1 MVILTSNYS
10 FKQGGLFMSTNSY
23 DYDVLYLG
31 SGHGTFD
38 GAIPLAA
45 QGINVAVVESGL
57 VGGTCPNRGCNAK
70 ITLEAPVALANQVS
84 EMHGLVNP
92 LLDLNWQNTVAHKH
106 EVIDALPEFITNLM
120 QDNGI
125 TLIKGRGH
133 FVDSHTIIVNG
144 KKISAEKFV
153 IATGMH
159 PHQLDLPGRQ
169 IVNDS
174 SAFMNLKKL
183 PKRITIIGAGYIGM
197 EFATIASG
205 FGSQVTVMMRGD
217 KALRKFH
224 QPFVEKVIDKLRL
237 AGVTFIKNATI
248 ESFSDDFGSKT
259 VHYNKDQKVEADW
272 ILDATGRTPNTT
284 SLGLEAIGVDY
295 DADGII
301 VNDYL
306 QTSVSHI
313 YASGDVIKKTQP
325 KLTPTAIFESLY
337 LMKTFTGKT
346 DQPIAYPAIPST
358 VFTTPRIAKVGIT
371 PEEAKKKADLTIS
384 TNNVLDNWYRNVEKE
399 AFGENKLIYTQSHQL
414 VGATEI
420 SNHAEDVINA
430 LLPAIE
436 LKLTPEQIERIIPI
450 FPTIGSAAWENL

>member
-1 MVILTSNYS
+1 
-10 FKQGGLFMSTNSY
+10 MSTNSY

-45 QGINVAVVESGL
+45 QGVKVAVVESGL

-84 EMHGLVNP
+84 DMQGLVSP
-92 LLDLNWQNTVAHKH
+92 ILDLNWQNTIAHKH
-106 EVIDALPEFITNLM
+106 EVIDALPEFIANLM

-133 FVDSHTIIVNG
+133 FIDSHTIIVNG

-174 SAFMNLKKL
+174 STFMNLKKL
-183 PKRITIIGAGYIGM
+183 PKRIAIIGAGYIGM
-197 EFATIASG
+197 EFASIASA
-205 FGSQVTVMMRGD
+205 FGSQVTVVLRAD

-224 QPFVEKVIDKLRL
+224 QPFVEKIIAKLSQ
-237 AGVTFIKNATI
+237 AGVIFIKNATVN
-248 ESFSDDFGSKT
+248 SFSDDFDSKT
-259 VHYNKDQKVEADW
+259 IHYNDTEKVKADW

-284 SLGLEAIGVDY
+284 SLGLEGIGVDY
-295 DADGII
+295 DKDGVI

-306 QTSVSHI
+306 QTTVPHI
-313 YASGDVIKKTQP
+313 YASGDVLKKTQP

-337 LMKTFTGKT
+337 LMKTFTGAT
-346 DQPIAYPAIPST
+346 SQPIDYPAIPST
-358 VFTTPRIAKVGIT
+358 VFTIPRIAKVGVT
-371 PEEAKKKADLTIS
+371 PEEAAKNDSLTVS
-384 TNNVLDNWYRNVEKE
+384 TNNILDNWYRHVEKE
-399 AFGENKLIYTQSHQL
+399 TFGENKLVYTKSHQL

-420 SNHAEDVINA
+420 SNHAEDVINT

-436 LKLTPEQIERIIPI
+436 LKLTPEQISRIVHI